1 MERAADVVRLLPEL
15 DEGDAARVLWGDG
28 FVMGSDDGSAVIAG
42 VERYGIGFIRALAV
56 DAGHRRKGLGTSL
69 LEAAVG
75 RLGTSDVVV
84 GGEAP
89 FYLWPGVD
97 ARWTEALAFFEA
109 RGFARVGVELNMT
122 CSASHTA
129 EPPSG
134 VSVTRVDNADA
145 VLAFVGASWPN
156 WVDEARR
163 AVELGTCFVATDSA
177 EVVGFIGHSVNRVG
191 WLGPMGTVPLRQGGG
206 VGTALVAAV
215 CADARA
221 AGRDEVEIA
230 WVGPVGF
237 YAKAVGAVVSRAFV
251 RMRSRSSR

>member
-1 MERAADVVRLLPEL
+1 MPEL
-15 DEGDAARVLWGDG
+15 QLDDAARVVWGDG
-28 FVMGSDDGSAVIAG
+28 FVLGTGDGSGAVAA
-42 VERYGIGFIRALAV
+42 VERYGIGFIRLLAV
-56 DAGHRRKGLGTSL
+56 APSARRRGLGTEL
-69 LEAAVG
+69 LRAAVEQ
-75 RLGTSDVVV
+75 LGTDEVIV

-97 ARWTEALAFFEA
+97 TQWTEALAFFEA
-109 RGFARVGVELNMT
+109 RGYARVGVELNMT
-122 CSASHTA
+122 CDASFTA
-129 EPPSG
+129 EPPPG
-134 VSVTRVDNADA
+134 VVVSRVDNAEE
-145 VLAFVGASWPN
+145 VLGFVGANWPN

-163 AVELGTCFVATDSA
+163 AIELGTCFAATDVA

-191 WLGPMGTVPLRQGGG
+191 WLGPMGTVPRRQGGG

-221 AGRDEVEIA
+221 AGRSEVEVA